1 MPMLIRKTIL
11 PTLIGILALGAAW
24 EVAAWLSPT
33 LVPHTWTIFE
43 AMVAMCGQAS
53 FQRDVGATLLRTA
66 ASFGIALLVGTP
78 VGLLVGG
85 VPWLNRAFAGPIDF
99 VRSIPAFVL
108 LPAFLVIF
116 KTGETARI
124 GMAAFGVGV
133 VIAANTAFAAAHV
146 GRLRVEVARVYGA
159 GIGYRLGV
167 VFMQLLP
174 QSLDGARVGL
184 SLALV
189 LTVVGEIML
198 GATQALGTRVNDS
211 LSGFDLP
218 RMYGLI
224 VVIGI
229 LGYVLN
235 VLAST
240 VTRRVGRYGA
250 HL

>member
-1 MPMLIRKTIL
+1 MRHSVLLKLMGVLVVV
-11 PTLIGILALGAAW
+11 AAW
-24 EVAAWLSPT
+24 ESIAFASPT
-33 LVPHTWTIFE
+33 LVPHSWTILE
-43 AMVAMCGQAS
+43 AIVLMCGQES

-66 ASFGIALLVGTP
+66 LSFGLALLIGTP
-78 VGLLVGG
+78 VGLLIGSLW
-85 VPWLNRAFAGPIDF
+85 WLNRAFMGPVDF
-99 VRSIPAFVL
+99 ARSIPGFVL
-108 LPAFLVIF
+108 LPVFLVIF
-116 KTGETARI
+116 KTGESARI
-124 GMAAFGVGV
+124 AMAAFGVGI

-146 GRLRVEVARVYGA
+146 GRLRIEVARVYGA

-198 GATQALGTRVNDS
+198 GATQALGTRVNDN

-218 RMYGLI
+218 RMYALI
-224 VVIGI
+224 LVIGI
-229 LGYVLN
+229 LGYLLN
-235 VLAST
+235 LLASF
-240 VTRRVGRYGA
+240 VTSRVSRYGA